1 MVPALALIVSAVV
14 LPPDAKTQLKLV
26 ADKLFSTVAQV
37 RAILPS
43 DEGRERESIGSGV
56 MVAPGLAVT
65 TLHTVVQARQIEAF
79 LPEHGN
85 VEARLVASDPDLD
98 LALLR
103 FAADP
108 AMPPPAPLAAD
119 EPAPG
124 DVLIAM
130 GAGDEE
136 VTVIGVTVSA
146 ARGKL
151 FALSSGR
158 FLDSRYWG
166 GPLYDST
173 GHLAGVSLTAIGEPR
188 GAPASAVR
196 ALIDRAVP

>member
-1 MVPALALIVSAVV
+1 
-14 LPPDAKTQLKLV
+14 PD
-26 ADKLFSTVAQV
+26 
-37 RAILPS
+37 R
-43 DEGRERESIGSGV
+43 GS
-56 MVAPGLAVT
+56 
-65 TLHTVVQARQIEAF
+65 
-79 LPEHGN
+79 

-103 FAADP
+103 FSADAAL
-108 AMPPPAPLAAD
+108 PPPAPLSSG

-136 VTVIGVTVSA
+136 VTVIGVTVSGLH
-146 ARGKL
+146 GKL

-158 FLDSRYWG
+158 FLHSRYWG
-166 GPLYDST
+166 GPLYDSN

-196 ALIDRAVP
+196 ALIDRAIP